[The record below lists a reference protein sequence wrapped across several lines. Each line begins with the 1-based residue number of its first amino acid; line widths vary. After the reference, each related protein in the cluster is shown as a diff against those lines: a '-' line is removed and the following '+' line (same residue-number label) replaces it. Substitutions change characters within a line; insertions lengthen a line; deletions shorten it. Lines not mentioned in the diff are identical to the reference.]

1 MLTFL
6 NKRKLAAVLTL
17 YKTPILAALGL
28 TLFTYLY
35 YILNFT
41 FGNHSFQFIIEGT
54 KWYYHH
60 YCGRPFEQFPVA
72 LLQGGFYLPVL
83 GPLLSLCAWFAAG
96 IIFLTLFEIP
106 GAGRP
111 AFFYAAS
118 LFSLSPVL
126 IGRLYYEAAELG
138 GTCGMLALSL
148 GAWLS
153 AKGSGK
159 KSLVA
164 AALLIFYALG
174 SNPSFISTLWVV
186 LLLML
191 LLNSVYKLGNNVTRY
206 VCASGIGLG
215 MYFILV
221 KVILTMPRYY
231 NNHLGSISEILG
243 AFLPMLKRS
252 ALYPFVTQP
261 PMGWEYKTLYAL
273 FFFGSMLILIIRSP
287 HRSLPSFKSMTSIRE
302 YLMEGGGRLL
312 TILLLACLY
321 LFNNTSG
328 YLSGNLVAGPTQ
340 MRIDFFTIPLI
351 LAISVYICINSV
363 LRTRL
368 AKSIVYFLALIFIL
382 LSVGADLRATQVW
395 WITLQDDILYS
406 NRLLMRIEAQ
416 PGFDAAK
423 RWQYL
428 QLGDRP
434 TFSHR
439 FFKNIKGYTLELQ
452 RPMHINSNKYR
463 IFNYIAPNL
472 QIVGTSLSRKDICAR
487 HEQFFATTEAY
498 PKPNSL
504 LVEDGLI
511 IVTLDERAARSYCAP
526 GGKHGK

>member
-1 MLTFL
+1 MTFPDI
-6 NKRKLAAVLTL
+6 RKLAAVLTN

-28 TLFTYLY
+28 TIFTYLY

-41 FGNHSFQFIIEGT
+41 FGNHSFPFIIEGT
-54 KWYYHH
+54 KWYFHQYI
-60 YCGRPFEQFPVA
+60 GRVFEQLPVA

-96 IIFLTLFEIP
+96 IIFLGLFEIP

-118 LFSLSPVL
+118 LFSLCPVL

-164 AALLIFYALG
+164 GALLIFYALG
-174 SNPSFISTLWVV
+174 SNPSFISTIWVV

-191 LLNSVYKLGNNVTRY
+191 LLNSVSKLGNNVTRY
-206 VCASGIGLG
+206 VYASGIGIA

-221 KVILTMPRYY
+221 KVILTMPKYY
-231 NNHLGSISEILG
+231 NNQLGSISEILK
-243 AFLPMLKRS
+243 AFLPLLKQS
-252 ALYPFVTQP
+252 ALYPFMTQP
-261 PMGWEYKTLYAL
+261 PMGWGYKSLYAL
-273 FFFGSMLILIIRSP
+273 FFFGSMIILIMRSE
-287 HRSLPSFKSMTSIRE
+287 HRPLPSFKSITSIRE
-302 YLMEGGGRLL
+302 YLAGGGRLL
-312 TILLLACLY
+312 TILLLVCLY
-321 LFNNTSG
+321 LFHNTSG
-328 YLSGNLVAGPTQ
+328 YLSGNLWAGTSQ

-351 LAISVYICINSV
+351 LAISVYVCINSV
-363 LRTRL
+363 IRSRL
-368 AKSIVYFLALIFIL
+368 AKSIVCFLASIFIF
-382 LSVGADLRATQVW
+382 LSVVADLRATQVW
-395 WITLQDDILYS
+395 WITIQDDILYS

-416 PGFDAAK
+416 PGFDASK

-434 TFSHR
+434 IFSHR
-439 FFKNIKGYTLELQ
+439 FFKNIKGNTLELQ
-452 RPMHINSNKYR
+452 RPMHINSTKHR

-472 QIVGTSLSRKDICAR
+472 QIEGTKLSRKDICAR
-487 HEQFFATTEAY
+487 YEHFLATTEAY

-504 LVEDGLI
+504 LVADDLI
-511 IVTLDERAARSYCAP
+511 IVTLDEKVARAYCAR